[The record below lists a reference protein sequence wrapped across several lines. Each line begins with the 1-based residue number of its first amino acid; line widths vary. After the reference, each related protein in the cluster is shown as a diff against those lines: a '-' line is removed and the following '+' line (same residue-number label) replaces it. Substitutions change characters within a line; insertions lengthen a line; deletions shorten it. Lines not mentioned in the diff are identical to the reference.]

1 MRRNWLCGS
10 VNREF
15 RGPVAGTS
23 SRDKRTSVVKHRK
36 QRRRWRRGSD
46 RLPTTS
52 GHRSEFGFN
61 SDCKVKPLGG
71 LKQESEVI
79 TYVFLKADLAYRVE
93 NEF

>member
-1 MRRNWLCGS
+1 MVGQGFHKGVTFELKASGVRRNWLCRS

-36 QRRRWRRGSD
+36 QRGVWGRRGSD
-46 RLPTTS
+46 RSPTTS

-61 SDCKVKPLGG
+61 SDCKVKPLGE
-71 LKQESEVI
+71 LKQES
-79 TYVFLKADLAYRVE
+79 
-93 NEF
+93 

>member
-1 MRRNWLCGS
+1 MTFERKASGVRRNWLCGS

-23 SRDKRTSVVKHRK
+23 SRDKRISVVKHRK
-36 QRRRWRRGSD
+36 QRRGEKRGSD
-46 RLPTTS
+46 RPPTTS

-71 LKQESEVI
+71 LKQES
-79 TYVFLKADLAYRVE
+79 
-93 NEF
+93 